1 MPLLL
6 VLSQTVQA
14 TWQISVGYPP
24 TLNAVTKAPRVCRK
38 SFRISLSW
46 GVSSRTDKRL
56 RRVLLLLLSALAVGL
71 FGQDMTA
78 VLQ

>member
-14 TWQISVGYPP
+14 TWQISVGHPP
-24 TLNAVTKAPRVCRK
+24 TLNAVTEAPQVYRK
-38 SFRISLSW
+38 SSRISLSW
-46 GVSSRTDKRL
+46 GVSSRTEKGL
-56 RRVLLLLLSALAVGL
+56 RRVLLLLPSALAVGL
-71 FGQDMTA
+71 FGQDMPA